1 MQTICI
7 YCGSSSGFSPVY
19 EDAVDALAQTL
30 AAQQKR
36 IVYGGARVGLMGRIA
51 DKMLEQGCEV
61 IGVMPEALVEKEIAH
76 TGLTQLHVVKS
87 MHERKALMAEL
98 SDAFIAMPG
107 GMGTL
112 EELFEMLT
120 WGQLGFHQKPC
131 AVYNVDGYYDAL
143 LSFIEQSVSQGFVKD
158 VHRQLLLTHNE
169 PAALLTLLENYQA
182 PNVTKWLT
190 KSEL

>member
-19 EDAVDALAQTL
+19 EDAADALASTL
-30 AAQQKR
+30 AAQHKR

-51 DKMLEQGCEV
+51 DKMLEHGCEV
-61 IGVMPEALVEKEIAH
+61 IGVMPQALVEKEIAH
-76 TGLTQLHVVKS
+76 TGLTELHVVKS

-120 WGQLGFHQKPC
+120 WGQLGFHKKPC

-158 VHRQLLLTHNE
+158 VHRQLLLTHSE
-169 PAALLTLLENYQA
+169 PEALLNLLQNYEA
-182 PNVTKWLT
+182 PKVTKWLT

>member
-36 IVYGGARVGLMGRIA
+36 IVYGGARVGLMGCIA

-169 PAALLTLLENYQA
+169 PAALLKLLENYQA